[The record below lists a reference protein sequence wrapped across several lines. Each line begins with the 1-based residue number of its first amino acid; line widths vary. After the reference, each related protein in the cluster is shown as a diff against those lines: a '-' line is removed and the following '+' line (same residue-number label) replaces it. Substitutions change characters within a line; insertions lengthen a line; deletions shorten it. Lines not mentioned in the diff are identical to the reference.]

1 MGYHFLFLDSQ
12 LCISN
17 VSIICFL
24 LFVHNL
30 CSVSA
35 VVVCNTLFL
44 LTHQEFKSPT
54 GDPFTDYKW
63 LSVGK
68 SNQDIRV
75 PLTNRVGG
83 LYFKLWTAFFPLQF
97 MEVKWEK

>member
-24 LFVHNL
+24 LFVPNL

-44 LTHQEFKSPT
+44 LTHQEFNSPT

-68 SNQDIRV
+68 
-75 PLTNRVGG
+75 
-83 LYFKLWTAFFPLQF
+83 
-97 MEVKWEK
+97 